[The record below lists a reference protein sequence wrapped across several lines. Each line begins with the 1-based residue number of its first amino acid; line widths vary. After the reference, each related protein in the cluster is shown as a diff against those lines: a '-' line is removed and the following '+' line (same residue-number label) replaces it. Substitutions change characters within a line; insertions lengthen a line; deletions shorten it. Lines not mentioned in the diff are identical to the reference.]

1 MNKFILLL
9 PFLLLL
15 GCISTGTVLTVKNND
30 TVLIDYTGS
39 FQNGK
44 VFDTSVKADAE
55 KAGLPL
61 RQAYAPLEFTIGAGQ
76 VIKGFNDGIIGMKV
90 GEEKTITVPPADGY
104 GEKNPALVQDIPR
117 ENIEGN
123 ITVGTMLSSPT
134 GSTGRVV
141 EVTNS
146 SVKVDFNHELA
157 GKTLVF
163 KIKLVEI
170 TPG

>member
-15 GCISTGTVLTVKNND
+15 GCVSTGTVLTVKNND

-44 VFDTSVKADAE
+44 VFDTSIKADAE
-55 KAGLPL
+55 NARLPL
-61 RQAYAPLEFTIGAGQ
+61 RQAYAPLEFIVGSGQ
-76 VIKGFNDGIIGMKV
+76 VIKGFNDGVIGMKI
-90 GEEKTITVPPADGY
+90 GEEKTITVPPAEGY

-117 ENIEGN
+117 ENINGN
-123 ITVGTMLSSPT
+123 ITVGTMLSASS
-134 GSTGRVV
+134 GSTGRVIQ
-141 EVTNS
+141 VTNS
-146 SVKVDFNHELA
+146 TVKVDFNHELA

-163 KIKLVEI
+163 KIKLVDI
-170 TPG
+170 TRD